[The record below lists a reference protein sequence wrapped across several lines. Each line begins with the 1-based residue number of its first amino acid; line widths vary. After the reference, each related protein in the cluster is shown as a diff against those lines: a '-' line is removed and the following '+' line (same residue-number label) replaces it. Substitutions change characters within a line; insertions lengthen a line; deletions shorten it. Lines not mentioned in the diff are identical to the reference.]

1 MDFIKTIISA
11 IKHWANNRFTID
23 STLSAVAKTGQYE
36 DLQGII
42 NEESIPESIVR
53 ISQINDLIKTDTTLS
68 FEGKAA
74 DAAATGEA
82 INNIEQMLTGTGG
95 NRHNFLL
102 DPMKASN
109 HYDVLQGGYSVAS
122 DYQFDIVFP
131 LYKDNLDYVEIKYK
145 DSLVYS
151 SGLWVSTDIEGTSY
165 AVYNCVCNFP
175 SLSLAE
181 LSTYGFD
188 VEFWHNGSEV
198 SVEDI
203 TSKIYLR
210 FCRKDGV
217 SDIVAPSWWEIYH
230 DKPVLATVATTGSY
244 NDLTDKP
251 AITNTF
257 VELLDKTQNIV
268 YRVAMS
274 DGNLVIYLPISSI
287 SVTTPPNKTEY
298 MAGEPFDTTGIVL
311 TATMTDGVSQK
322 EVYGCIAPNP
332 YLSYGQTSIE
342 LQYTD
347 EDGKIYITSTPVTVT
362 PFDPTEKLVDFA
374 YTANDDGTY
383 TLTGWK
389 QTLNGITNTEMIIPD
404 NSLIVL

>member
-1 MDFIKTIISA
+1 MDFMKTIISA
-11 IKHWANNRFTID
+11 IKHWANNRFTVD
-23 STLSAVAKTGQYE
+23 STLSTVAKTGRYE
-36 DLQGII
+36 DMEGLID
-42 NEESIPESIVR
+42 ETSIPNSIAR
-53 ISQINDLIKTDTTLS
+53 IEAGQYSVTATSTNGWLYIATVPHIKELTTGVS
-68 FEGKAA
+68 FIMIPEITSTSKNPVLN
-74 DAAATGEA
+74 
-82 INNIEQMLTGTGG
+82 INNFGQIGIKRNLSWSNANYYEGPFTSWLYAGRPVRLIYNGTCWIAES
-95 NRHNFLL
+95 LSK
-102 DPMKASN
+102 P
-109 HYDVLQGGYSVAS
+109 DVR
-122 DYQFDIVFP
+122 
-131 LYKDNLDYVEIKYK
+131 
-145 DSLVYS
+145 
-151 SGLWVSTDIEGTSY
+151 DIEGTLSIDHGGTGGTTVEN
-165 AVYNCVCNFP
+165 ARNNLKVYSKTEVDT
-175 SLSLAE
+175 LIEDL
-181 LSTYGFD
+181 D
-188 VEFWHNGSEV
+188 VSEQ
-198 SVEDI
+198 I
-203 TSKIYLR
+203 ANAM
-210 FCRKDGV
+210 
-217 SDIVAPSWWEIYH
+217 SD
-230 DKPVLATVATTGSY
+230 LATVATTGSY
-244 NDLTDKP
+244 NDLIDKP
-251 AITNTF
+251 SEIKTF
-257 VELLDKTQNIV
+257 VDLLDSTQNIV
-268 YRVAMS
+268 YRIAMR